1 MVAIAALAVFGVT
14 LAFGGAH
21 SQRFGRNK
29 IQYEDLQWRVLST
42 PHFDIHFYQGSE
54 AFAARAGLVLEDG
67 YDMLSYKLKTVLPW
81 RVPVILY
88 SSHNDFLQTN
98 VTTSLLPEGVQAF
111 AEPSR
116 RRIVLPFTS
125 SFPEFAHTAIHE
137 LAHVFTFEIVYNRML
152 DNIFT
157 RSYVFPMSLWIA
169 EGLAEYLAVKWDT
182 DADMFIRDAVIHD
195 YLFPLEGLT
204 GYYVYK
210 QGQSVMN
217 YIEETYGPDKVLDI
231 LHALAGTRSGDAALE
246 RTVGLNTEELSER
259 WKTALRK
266 HYWPLY
272 PDKVDIDEYGR
283 RLTDHLED
291 YAYYNMKP
299 VMSPD
304 GEKIVF
310 FSDRGGLID
319 IYLMS
324 ALDGKII
331 RKLVSGHR
339 SNRFESLHFMN
350 SSITFSA
357 DGKYIA
363 FVAKSKGHDTLFI
376 VETES
381 GKVNKE
387 ISIAADGLA
396 APDWSPAKNEI
407 ILSAT
412 FDGETD
418 LVLVDVE
425 KGTFRRLTDDPAD
438 QLTPRFF
445 PDGKRVAFTYY
456 PEITINVPTDFS
468 GDNRQQLSE
477 MDFVSGKNVVLGK
490 SYDIWEYDI
499 ETGRSRPLVES
510 SGDDTSPVVLSDGV
524 TLVYTSDESG
534 INNLHTGS
542 IETGEYHRVTD
553 VLGGI
558 FTPDVN
564 EATGRITFSAFRKAG
579 YDVFISDDLEGILN
593 RRYDQTE
600 PPPLLHALGSSPY
613 DSPRA
618 EEVTSRSARMRAA
631 VAAIADSASASAP
644 ASDSTGVA
652 ASPGGPAPGADSL
665 AVSAADPS
673 NVQSFRPPIR
683 VVPRVVPRQ
692 EVTAGRGSVPA
703 AGAGGAAQGAA
714 GTQRDPGAQ
723 GGGLV
728 AGPRGAE
735 GEFSGGV
742 VKPYRTRL
750 APDYIGQGAGISFST
765 GFGFGLS
772 NSVALSDMLG
782 NHRLGIA
789 FNLYSDITESDFL
802 ASYIYLKNRIDYAA
816 GVYQFKNYFNSR
828 MTSMGETFGS
838 YRLFSERNVGLFGI
852 ASVPFNT
859 YYRMDLELQAYMSYR
874 EFFDRPASGIPI
886 YTTTEK
892 STRHLIEPAIAFV
905 HDSSFWGY
913 FGPVEGSRWRV
924 SAAQGL
930 SFSYDDVSRT
940 TVFLDYRWYKML
952 FYRNTLAV
960 RFAGGFSEGRDPR
973 VFFLG
978 GPLTLRGYDYLQ
990 FEGDRMVLGSIEY
1003 RFPLLDAIIFGW
1015 PGRWGFQN
1023 VGGTVFFDAGSAW
1036 YQNNVH
1042 FIRHDTN
1049 RLVLNDMKSNFGVG
1063 AYLNLA
1069 YFLLSFQ
1076 FAWPTDLQ
1084 RTTSDYQFHFYIG
1097 PTF

>member
-1 MVAIAALAVFGVT
+1 M
-14 LAFGGAH
+14 
-21 SQRFGRNK
+21 
-29 IQYEDLQWRVLST
+29 
-42 PHFDIHFYQGSE
+42 
-54 AFAARAGLVLEDG
+54 
-67 YDMLSYKLKTVLPW
+67 
-81 RVPVILY
+81 
-88 SSHNDFLQTN
+88 
-98 VTTSLLPEGVQAF
+98 
-111 AEPSR
+111 
-116 RRIVLPFTS
+116 
-125 SFPEFAHTAIHE
+125 
-137 LAHVFTFEIVYNRML
+137 
-152 DNIFT
+152 
-157 RSYVFPMSLWIA
+157 
-169 EGLAEYLAVKWDT
+169 
-182 DADMFIRDAVIHD
+182 
-195 YLFPLEGLT
+195 
-204 GYYVYK
+204 
-210 QGQSVMN
+210 
-217 YIEETYGPDKVLDI
+217 
-231 LHALAGTRSGDAALE
+231 
-246 RTVGLNTEELSER
+246 
-259 WKTALRK
+259 
-266 HYWPLY
+266 
-272 PDKVDIDEYGR
+272 
-283 RLTDHLED
+283 
-291 YAYYNMKP
+291 
-299 VMSPD
+299 
-304 GEKIVF
+304 
-310 FSDRGGLID
+310 
-319 IYLMS
+319 
-324 ALDGKII
+324 
-331 RKLVSGHR
+331 
-339 SNRFESLHFMN
+339 
-350 SSITFSA
+350 
-357 DGKYIA
+357 
-363 FVAKSKGHDTLFI
+363 
-376 VETES
+376 
-381 GKVNKE
+381 
-387 ISIAADGLA
+387 
-396 APDWSPAKNEI
+396 
-407 ILSAT
+407 
-412 FDGETD
+412 
-418 LVLVDVE
+418 
-425 KGTFRRLTDDPAD
+425 
-438 QLTPRFF
+438 
-445 PDGKRVAFTYY
+445 
-456 PEITINVPTDFS
+456 
-468 GDNRQQLSE
+468 
-477 MDFVSGKNVVLGK
+477 SGKNVVLGK

-510 SGDDTSPVVLSDGV
+510 SADDTSPVVLSDSV

-579 YDVFISDDLEGILN
+579 YDVYISDDLEGILS

-618 EEVTSRSARMRAA
+618 EEVASRSARKTAALAA
-631 VAAIADSASASAP
+631 VADSAS

-652 ASPGGPAPGADSL
+652 ASPGGADSL

-692 EVTAGRGSVPA
+692 TVTADHGPVPA
-703 AGAGGAAQGAA
+703 AGTGGTTQAAA
-714 GTQRDPGAQ
+714 GTQGTPGA
-723 GGGLV
+723 GTV
-728 AGPRGAE
+728 AGPQNPRGAE
-735 GEFSGGV
+735 GEFSGAS
-742 VKPYRTRL
+742 VKPYHTRL

-802 ASYIYLKNRIDYAA
+802 VSYFYLKNRIDYAA
-816 GVYQFKNYFNSR
+816 GIYQFKNFFNSR

-838 YRLFSERNVGLFGI
+838 YRLFSERNAGLFGQ
-852 ASVPFNT
+852 ASVPFST
-859 YYRMDLELQAYMSYR
+859 YYRMDLDLQAYISYR

-886 YTTTEK
+886 YTTSEK
-892 STRHLIEPAIAFV
+892 STRHLIEPSIAFV

-924 SAAQGL
+924 SAAQGV
-930 SFSYDDVSRT
+930 SFTNDDVSRT

-952 FYRNTLAV
+952 FYGNTLAV
-960 RFAGGFSEGRDPR
+960 RLSGGFSEGRDPR

-1049 RLVLNDMKSNFGVG
+1049 RLVLNDMKSNFGIG
-1063 AYLNLA
+1063 AYLNVA

-1084 RTTSDYQFHFYIG
+1084 RTTSDYQFALPHRTDILKTPYRSHFRLG
-1097 PTF
+1097 STRQQ